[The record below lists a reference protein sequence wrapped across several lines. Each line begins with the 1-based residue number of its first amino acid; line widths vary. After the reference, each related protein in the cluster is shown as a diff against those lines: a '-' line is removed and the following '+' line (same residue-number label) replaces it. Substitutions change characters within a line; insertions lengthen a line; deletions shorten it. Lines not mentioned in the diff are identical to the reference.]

1 MTLKERE
8 RESARESES
17 ERERKR
23 EREKECPD
31 ALSPPPGFCF
41 RCHHATAHNLLRVTL
56 LYLSRH
62 VSFPRLRFGKPLGR
76 GRHCIVQSGYIKG
89 VMQGS
94 EALPCAIKVLGFS
107 QMSEETAT
115 LFREHVI
122 RRAALHHSNVVNLIA
137 LSWHPKSRMLCLALE
152 LAGGGT
158 LRDAI
163 DMPRSGRAASA
174 LFLGKTFWT
183 KDQLSAMATDI
194 SNGIAY
200 LHKQGAV
207 HGDLS
212 ASKVLLTDDL
222 RCLVDLPS
230 REHAALSR
238 TRAFIAPEFVNA
250 EGENVMSDVYSFGV
264 LLLEVSL
271 HTAPKCMLR
280 FMCVCEKC
288 VSMRMA
294 RVRV

>member
-1 MTLKERE
+1 M
-8 RESARESES
+8 
-17 ERERKR
+17 
-23 EREKECPD
+23 
-31 ALSPPPGFCF
+31 
-41 RCHHATAHNLLRVTL
+41 
-56 LYLSRH
+56 
-62 VSFPRLRFGKPLGR
+62 
-76 GRHCIVQSGYIKG
+76 QSGYIKG

-94 EALPCAIKVLGFS
+94 EALPCAIKVLGLS
-107 QMSEETAT
+107 EMSEETAT

-183 KDQLSAMATDI
+183 TDQLSAMATDI

-200 LHKQGAV
+200 LHKQGVV

-212 ASKVLLTDDL
+212 ASKVLLTDDV

-250 EGENVMSDVYSFGV
+250 ECENVMSDVYSFGV
-264 LLLEVSL
+264 LLLEVSQQVYVTFL
-271 HTAPKCMLR
+271 
-280 FMCVCEKC
+280 CVCRCEC
-288 VSMRMA
+288 AYGACACLGILDYIV
-294 RVRV
+294 